1 MSASPI
7 SDQAARGGPVEGSW
21 TDVES
26 GRFEGGPVLGIET
39 SCDETSAAIVDD
51 GEMKG
56 LAIASQDAHAAFG
69 GVVPEIA
76 ARAHVRKLDAM
87 VGLALR
93 EANVSR
99 DAVRGVG
106 VTTGPGLV
114 GALLVGVNWA
124 KAFAFARRLPLIGV
138 HHMEA
143 HLFATALEES
153 EAVPPFV
160 ALLVSG
166 GHTLLLH
173 AAAWG
178 EYTLLGQTRDDAAGE
193 AFDKV
198 ARRIGL
204 GYPGGPELERAAAAG
219 RVGRF
224 PLPRPMLSRADTPED
239 SAYFD
244 FSFSGLKTAAAL
256 LVERLEGEEDG
267 ALGAAVSDIAA
278 EFQASVIEVLAEK
291 TARAVEWAEC
301 DRVVLGGGVACN
313 TALREGLAERL
324 GDRVR
329 LFAPT
334 PRLATDNAA
343 MVARVAEHR
352 LLCGE
357 RSGWELNA
365 DPALVFPGVVPWEG
379 GREAR
384 AGDARLRSRTT
395 VTRQ

>member
-1 MSASPI
+1 M
-7 SDQAARGGPVEGSW
+7 
-21 TDVES
+21 
-26 GRFEGGPVLGIET
+26 LGIET
-39 SCDETSAAIVDD
+39 SCDETSAAIVHD

-76 ARAHVRKLDAM
+76 ARAHVRKLNAM

-93 EANVSR
+93 DANLGR
-99 DAVRGVG
+99 EAVRGVG
-106 VTTGPGLV
+106 VTAGPGLV

-124 KAFAFARRLPLIGV
+124 KAFAFARGLPLIGV

-153 EAVPPFV
+153 DAVPPFV

-166 GHTLLLH
+166 GHTLLVH
-173 AAAWG
+173 ASAWG
-178 EYTLLGQTRDDAAGE
+178 RYTLMGQTRDDAAGE

-204 GYPGGPELERAAAAG
+204 AYPGGPEIERAAAAG
-219 RVGRF
+219 RSGRY
-224 PLPRPMLSRADTPED
+224 PLPRPMLSRADTPGD

-244 FSFSGLKTAAAL
+244 FSFSGLKTAVAL
-256 LVERLEGEEDG
+256 LAERLERDGDG
-267 ALGAAVSDIAA
+267 AFRAAVPDIAA
-278 EFQASVIEVLAEK
+278 EFQAAVIDVLAEK
-291 TARAVEWAEC
+291 TARAVAWADC

-313 TALREGLAERL
+313 AALRRGLSERL
-324 GDRVR
+324 GDGVQ

-343 MVARVAEHR
+343 MVASVAEHR
-352 LLCGE
+352 LRCGE

-365 DPALVFPGVVPWEG
+365 DPALAFPGG
-379 GREAR
+379 CLSA
-384 AGDARLRSRTT
+384 A
-395 VTRQ
+395 TRQGFSAASQ